1 MIDPKNNVRSKPN
14 NSAQPESLTKNNAAV
29 TLGESAVRT
38 RAHELYELRG
48 RTDGRAEQDWYEAEA
63 DVAANKGSET
73 NERKSFS
80 KGA

>member
-1 MIDPKNNVRSKPN
+1 MRLSPLQNLPF
-14 NSAQPESLTKNNAAV
+14 ATALTNFTSFAA
-29 TLGESAVRT
+29 ERT
-38 RAHELYELRG
+38 VVQK
-48 RTDGRAEQDWYEAEA
+48 QDWYEAEA